1 MHVLPDWVAVTTET
15 LTHNVPV
22 TMEKIRSSERYNHE
36 HSMMEKCGY
45 TLKYS
50 WTHIF
55 ELAVLPLT
63 HIFKFAT
70 GGSYFWVCP
79 EFASLQV
86 DSPFWFCQSLG
97 SLTFLSFPV
106 FWLTTFLS
114 LPVCRWTPL
123 FEFASLQVH
132 SPFWVF
138 RSSGG
143 LTFFSLSVC
152 RWTHLY

>member
-106 FWLTTFLS
+106 FWLTYLSEFVSLQVDSPLLVCQSSGSLTFLS
-114 LPVCRWTPL
+114 FPV
-123 FEFASLQVH
+123 F
-132 SPFWVF
+132 
-138 RSSGG
+138 
-143 LTFFSLSVC
+143 
-152 RWTHLY
+152 RWTHLF